1 MDVPPPGMVHH
12 PGPNLH
18 KPSDDRVYGRLD
30 SLAPEC
36 RIPNHVEQIVG
47 KTSDEK
53 PGLIG
58 CKAMATRLV
67 PSEGVLPLF
76 YPVSN
81 LGTTIVD
88 RNYFMR
94 LEIRV
99 DHNKSDTGEE
109 FTHVPLDFTD
119 NPSRF
124 IPFLRLVTQ
133 LDHPS
138 LYPAL
143 WGTAGSASRSVEYA
157 ALEAAVAGKPD
168 EVGDATV
175 FAELVEPGTGKCR
188 IPRSQ
193 NCLNQ
198 DRYRSNQRRNKIDDA
213 IG

>member
-1 MDVPPPGMVHH
+1 MHQLQCQASQPHFQIRSLSEKTSPARLRLEKVY
-12 PGPNLH
+12 NL
-18 KPSDDRVYGRLD
+18 RLEYANCK
-30 SLAPEC
+30 STAVISQRHQFL
-36 RIPNHVEQIVG
+36 RSQIVNG
-47 KTSDEK
+47 
-53 PGLIG
+53 
-58 CKAMATRLV
+58 
-67 PSEGVLPLF
+67 
-76 YPVSN
+76 
-81 LGTTIVD
+81 
-88 RNYFMR
+88 NYFVR
-94 LEIRV
+94 LKIRV
-99 DHNKSDTGEE
+99 GHDKSDTGEE
-109 FTHVPLDFTD
+109 STHVPFDFTD